1 MRDAELQIGNSGL
14 GNQPLFRDAMFRQ
27 TLKTLSRA
35 AILISLV
42 CGSAMAQWS
51 LLAPGTREARPGNH
65 RYAHLVYSNP
75 VPGREVEFNEWYQNM
90 HMGDLLLVPGFLGVQ
105 RFRIVTEVTPKP
117 SAAGYLQGY
126 LIVMDQ
132 EDSDPSLPNPKN
144 RPSPAWGF
152 AGSARM
158 TYQSLGPRITRPD
171 GKGPTRTNA
180 EGFRP
185 NRYILMDTENALPGK
200 EEEFNQNEDQ
210 LIRSVL
216 ALPGWMAAQRYILI
230 RRERDARA
238 TLEKPHFLT
247 IWETEGKSAQEI
259 NDTLLQAK
267 KSGKITDNPAADLA
281 AADIVYW
288 EPISPYVT
296 RDDFER

>member
-1 MRDAELQIGNSGL
+1 
-14 GNQPLFRDAMFRQ
+14 MFRQ
-27 TLKTLSRA
+27 TLKILSKT
-35 AILISLV
+35 AILVSLLG
-42 CGSAMAQWS
+42 GSAMAQWS
-51 LLAPGTREARPGNH
+51 ILAPGTREARPNNH

-90 HMGDLLLVPGFLGVQ
+90 HLGDLMLSPGFLGVQ

-117 SAAGYLQGY
+117 SAAGYQQGY
-126 LIVMDQ
+126 LIIMDE
-132 EDSDPSLPNPKN
+132 EDADPSLPNPKN

-152 AGSARM
+152 GGSPSM

-171 GKGPTRTNA
+171 GKGPTLTNA

-200 EEEFNQNEDQ
+200 EEEFNQYEDQ

-216 ALPGWMAAQRYILI
+216 GLPGWMAAQRYVLV
-230 RRERDARA
+230 RRQRDRPQ
-238 TLEKPHFLT
+238 LEKAHFLT

-259 NDTLLQAK
+259 NDLLVQAK
-267 KSGKITDNPAADLA
+267 KSGKIKDNPAADQA
-281 AADIVYW
+281 TADIVYW